1 MIESVAATRIGPEH
15 AVNED
20 SYVLADDV
28 EAHIV
33 ADGMGGQNAGEVASG
48 LTVELVSNFVRQSED
63 MDEMTWPFGVDSNL
77 SLNGNRL
84 RTAVKLANRKVW
96 KQADDQEKYLGMGST
111 IVAAIF
117 DGDRVTVCSA
127 GDSRAYRIRGGE
139 IEQLTEDDSWVQ
151 VALSQGLTTAEQAR
165 NHPMRNLITKAIGA
179 EESIHPQL
187 LEETVEEGDLYL
199 ICSDGLNKALDDAT
213 LLHSVDESAGLQ
225 QAADHLVETAGSN
238 GADDDVTV
246 LLIRPGAS

>member
-1 MIESVAATRIGPEH
+1 MIESVAASRIGPGH

-20 SYVLADDV
+20 SYIVADDV
-28 EAHIV
+28 RLYIV

-63 MDEMTWPFGVDSNL
+63 SDEMTWPFGVDSTL

-117 DGDRVTVCSA
+117 DGDRLTICSA
-127 GDSRAYRIRGGE
+127 GDSRAYRVRAGE
-139 IEQLTEDDSWVQ
+139 VEQLTEDDSWVQ

-187 LEETVEEGDLYL
+187 VEELVAEGDLYL
-199 ICSDGLNKALDDAT
+199 LCSDGLYKALDEAT
-213 LLHSVDESAGLQ
+213 VLQCLGEHDGLQ
-225 QAADHLVETAGSN
+225 QVADRMIEVAGNN